1 MRLYPGRL
9 QKSICQTCNTT
20 LENAIRKANSKST
33 IIHSDRGCHYRW
45 PEWIKITEKNGI
57 IRSMSNKDN
66 SPDKAGCEGVFGRIK
81 NECFYN
87 YNFKGYSLEN
97 F

>member
-1 MRLYPGRL
+1 
-9 QKSICQTCNTT
+9 
-20 LENAIRKANSKST
+20 
-33 IIHSDRGCHYRW
+33 
-45 PEWIKITEKNGI
+45 
-57 IRSMSNKDN
+57 MSNKDN

>member
-1 MRLYPGRL
+1 MDQNY
-9 QKSICQTCNTT
+9 
-20 LENAIRKANSKST
+20 RK
-33 IIHSDRGCHYRW
+33 
-45 PEWIKITEKNGI
+45 KNEL

-87 YNFKGYSLEN
+87 HNFKGYSLEKFKN
-97 F
+97 YLDKYIH